1 MYVLPIRKPKGTVNK
16 VLQTF
21 PNSLIKLLYLSTIH
35 MGQPSSMLLADVL
48 EENPASVCRFLL
60 KWEDT
65 FGLIHLVR
73 SIQFEYLPNTQLE

>member
-35 MGQPSSMLLADVL
+35 MGQPSSMLLAGVL
-48 EENPASVCRFLL
+48 EENPASVCRFFLNEKTLL
-60 KWEDT
+60 ALSTW
-65 FGLIHLVR
+65 
-73 SIQFEYLPNTQLE
+73 SAQFEYLTNTQLE